1 MRTHTSKRR
10 WRYLGIPVL
19 LVGLLAACSS
29 PGSDNRS
36 PEEVALAFIADYDAW
51 AQDGYANP
59 IPDALIAATSIDMQ
73 NVLKDDINWYQRGG
87 VQQHGSVRI
96 VETKVDVLSEGQA
109 VVTVVLDA
117 SGVTVT
123 AEGEDTWV
131 DYSKPIVTRVYLE
144 RDETWRVTSTDSG
157 D

>member
-1 MRTHTSKRR
+1 M
-10 WRYLGIPVL
+10 
-19 LVGLLAACSS
+19 
-29 PGSDNRS
+29 
-36 PEEVALAFIADYDAW
+36 
-51 AQDGYANP
+51 
-59 IPDALIAATSIDMQ
+59 DMQ
-73 NVLKDDINWYQRGG
+73 NVLDDDIIWYQKGG

-96 VETKVDVLSEGQA
+96 VETKVDVSSEDHA

-144 RDETWRVTSTDSG
+144 KDETWRVTSTDS
-157 D
+157 DD